1 MADKNE
7 EIIDSPAGWVAKHI
21 RTYVES
27 GGTEGQKYAGR
38 DLLLLTTR
46 GRKSGK
52 LYSAPVYLLVI
63 DDRRYLVCPRG
74 RSQWVRN
81 AETVGRVI
89 LKRGSAQDEFKV
101 RAVPDTEKPEIL
113 KTYLER
119 FKTIVQRYF
128 PVPAGS
134 PASAFAE
141 YVGRYPVFEL
151 MISDRQNGA
160 AT

>member
-1 MADKNE
+1 M
-7 EIIDSPAGWVAKHI
+7 
-21 RTYVES
+21 S
-27 GGTEGQKYAGR
+27 GAPSQQFNRPNVIERAFNALFGLMVGLGLGR
-38 DLLLLTTR
+38 AYHYLLQVR

-81 AETVGRVI
+81 AEMVGRVI
-89 LKRGSAQDEFKV
+89 LKRGSAQDEFNV

-134 PASAFAE
+134 PASAFAA

-151 MISDRQNGA
+151 MASDRQNGA